1 MLSPSFIGRIERR
14 LRRANLNASARA
26 IAAARPRDQ
35 DGFHADHGLFGNELV
50 RQAMDADVVHLHWI
64 NDFIELPTFLPAV
77 ARLKPVVWTHHDL
90 HGITGG
96 CHYPKG
102 CQNWKTG
109 CVQCPQL
116 TLAPTSSLA
125 ATIWSRQNATI
136 ASCPPNS
143 LHLIAASRW
152 VEDCLRAAPR
162 FASRPSVRI
171 PYGLDTQV
179 FRPRDKSFSRD
190 LLDLPRGARAV
201 LFVSDAT
208 RNPRKGLDVLARAI
222 AEIKDRVP
230 NLLLV
235 SVGQA
240 SGPIIDGVN
249 VAHRHLGAF
258 DDDRWLSLAYS
269 AADVFVIPSLEEA
282 YGQTMLE
289 SLACG
294 TPVVGSHVGG
304 IPDLISPD
312 VNGLLVPPGTPKA
325 LGEALVQLLSDE
337 ILANRLGQAGR
348 EHIERHHSL
357 SAYAEAHQALYQ
369 SILL

>member
-1 MLSPSFIGRIERR
+1 MVLEAVHLGFSISCKYLDSCIWSVMIPRVPLARLWAPDYTYTPSGNEYIHSILRVVHFSSHDVVGGAARATYRLHRALLAKDVQSRLVVCRKSSSDSSVSTPVLSPSFIGRIERR

-143 LHLIAASRW
+143 LHLIAAR
-152 VEDCLRAAPR
+152 
-162 FASRPSVRI
+162 
-171 PYGLDTQV
+171 
-179 FRPRDKSFSRD
+179 
-190 LLDLPRGARAV
+190 
-201 LFVSDAT
+201 
-208 RNPRKGLDVLARAI
+208 RK
-222 AEIKDRVP
+222 
-230 NLLLV
+230 
-235 SVGQA
+235 
-240 SGPIIDGVN
+240 VN
-249 VAHRHLGAF
+249 
-258 DDDRWLSLAYS
+258 
-269 AADVFVIPSLEEA
+269 
-282 YGQTMLE
+282 
-289 SLACG
+289 
-294 TPVVGSHVGG
+294 
-304 IPDLISPD
+304 
-312 VNGLLVPPGTPKA
+312 
-325 LGEALVQLLSDE
+325 
-337 ILANRLGQAGR
+337 
-348 EHIERHHSL
+348 
-357 SAYAEAHQALYQ
+357 
-369 SILL
+369 